1 MIILPYFVVF
11 LECFKV
17 LRKDSQENIFELFY
31 KILFLY
37 LGILIYLSLYF
48 LKYFLLFGII
58 EIALFLGCCDAI
70 VILILSSY
78 RTGL

>member
-11 LECFKV
+11 LEWFKV

-58 EIALFLGCCDAI
+58 EIVLFLGCCDAI